1 MDNLIITPAEIKV
14 YRQSTAQRFK
24 DLAFSSDE
32 EVREIM
38 LKERAKEEKIKAEAT
53 ASQLTIKDWPI
64 LAKGWEHFYKKFD
77 ALSCSLESVIIPKRT
92 PKEEQNFQ
100 RLIIMVPGISS
111 QKSYEICQSLFPCWK
126 WTGDSLDS
134 VIKENERDPERQG
147 PYAFWV
153 GDHLKAL
160 FNRLIGLNYDQ
171 IKDKKIKTE
180 ILAERLIHEAKYF
193 LENQD
198 KTDVPKHLDITGIT
212 LVSGSVYSTGNIPT
226 VDWEE
231 QQDNKKGQGLRIC
244 WQQPHQTFDGLR
256 AREVIA

>member
-1 MDNLIITPAEIKV
+1 MDNLIITLTEIKA
-14 YRQSTAQRFK
+14 YRQSTPQRFK

-77 ALSCSLESVIIPKRT
+77 ALSCSLESVIIPERT
-92 PKEEQNFQ
+92 PQEEQNFQ

-126 WTGDSLDS
+126 WTDDNLDS
-134 VIKENERDPERQG
+134 VIKENERDPNQQG

-153 GDHLKAL
+153 GDRLTARS
-160 FNRLIGLNYDQ
+160 NRLTGLNYDQ
-171 IKDKKIKTE
+171 IKTKKIKTE
-180 ILAERLIHEAKYF
+180 ILAERLIHGAKYF
-193 LENQD
+193 LENQNE
-198 KTDVPKHLDITGIT
+198 TDVQKHLDITGAT
-212 LVSGSVYSTGNIPT
+212 LVSGSVYSTDNIPT
-226 VDWEE
+226 VDCEG
-231 QQDNKKGQGLRIC
+231 QDNKKDYDLRIC
-244 WQQPHQTFDGLR
+244 WQPPNQTFDGLC
-256 AREVIA
+256 AREVIT